1 MTFGVTTRVA
11 QIFMVGHKCHKCGNV
26 DTIIAGDG
34 PGPHRADQQGQVE
47 AVLPQL
53 GERVQISSQQ

>member
-11 QIFMVGHKCHKCGNV
+11 QIFMVGQVVQMCNV
-26 DTIIAGDG
+26 ENIIAGDR